1 MTDPAVACIYARY
14 SSTNQNDFSIE
25 QQVQAIRQYAKAHGI
40 TIAAVYADRA
50 ISGTTDAR
58 PEFQRMIRDASKGAW
73 QAVLVWK
80 LDRFARNRYDS
91 AIYKAKLKAAGVQLI
106 SIMEPL
112 TDGNESIILE
122 SMLEGMAEYYSAN
135 LSENVK
141 RGLAYT
147 AQQGKAIGHR
157 SIGYRNVDG
166 YWQVDQSEA
175 ETVRQIYAW
184 CIQGDGFPM
193 IAKRLNAMGV
203 KTITGREFAASGVRT
218 ILTNE
223 QYTGVYRY
231 NGTRIEG
238 GIPAIID
245 RAMFEAAQRAIAA
258 RTIAGTHARAAGGVQ
273 RYLLT
278 GRAVCGVCGHA
289 LRGCTS
295 GSGLAYYRCAGKN
308 AGKTCQSKPVRADK
322 LEAAVLDSI
331 RSDIFGDIETIADGV
346 IAARKPAETESLVA
360 GLRAQLKERTAA
372 IGNILKAIEAGAW
385 SPALNARLADLE
397 REKAEITAAI
407 REAESAREDISR
419 EDILDA
425 LELLAAGD
433 LTNPEFQRRMIAAL
447 VEQVTVWP
455 DRVEVAVRVAD
466 GAPTES
472 TPGCDFLRRKI
483 TATHVYLSIPA

>member
-1 MTDPAVACIYARY
+1 MNNRAVAVIAAAIYARY
-14 SSTNQNDFSIE
+14 SSGNQNDASIE
-25 QQVQAIRQYAKAHGI
+25 QQVQAIQQYARAHGI
-40 TIAAVYADRA
+40 TIAAIYADRA

-58 PEFQRMIRDASKGAW
+58 PEFQRMIRDASKGNW

-157 SIGYRNVDG
+157 SFGYRNVDG
-166 YWQVDQSEA
+166 YWQVDASEA
-175 ETVRQIYAW
+175 EHVRQIYAW

-193 IAKRLNAMGV
+193 ISKRLNVMGIR
-203 KTITGREFAASGVRT
+203 TITGREFAASSVRV

-231 NGTRIEG
+231 RDTRIEG
-238 GIPAIID
+238 GMPAIID
-245 RAMFEAAQRAIAA
+245 RATFEAAQRAIAA
-258 RTIAGTHARAAGGVQ
+258 RTIAGTHARAVGGVQ

-278 GRAVCGVCGHA
+278 GRAVCGICGHA
-289 LRGCTS
+289 LKGCTS
-295 GSGLAYYRCAGKN
+295 GSGRTYYRCAGRN
-308 AGKTCQSKPVRADK
+308 TGKTCQGRPIRADK
-322 LEAAVLDSI
+322 LEEAVLDAI
-331 RSDIFGDIETIADGV
+331 RSDIMGDLEAVADGV
-346 IAARKPAETESLVA
+346 IAARKPTHSESLLA
-360 GLRAQLKERTAA
+360 GLRAQLKDHQAA

-385 SPALNARLADLE
+385 SPALNDRLADLE

-407 REAESAREDISR
+407 QEAEAVREDVSR
-419 EDILDA
+419 EDIVDA
-425 LELLAAGD
+425 LTLLAAGD
-433 LTNPEFQRRMIAAL
+433 WANPEFQRRMIAAL

-455 DRVEVAVRVAD
+455 DHVEVAVRLVQGAPKETTPGTHDGRVAD
-466 GAPTES
+466 GF
-472 TPGCDFLRRKI
+472 C
-483 TATHVYLSIPA
+483 